1 VDIVINELEN
11 LQIMNDLVQ
20 QLAKQAKLA
29 VPAGLAPDVWI
40 EQYNEILGRLIIAE
54 CVTVMHEQER
64 IPAGFF
70 YSKPAHVHELAIRQH
85 FGVE

>member
-1 VDIVINELEN
+1 MSELI
-11 LQIMNDLVQ
+11 QR
-20 QLAKQAKLA
+20 LAEQAKTQI
-29 VPAGLAPDVWI
+29 PPGLDVAVWI

-54 CVTVMHEQER
+54 CVTVIHEQER

-70 YSKPAHVHELAIRQH
+70 YSKSAHVHELAIQQH

>member
-1 VDIVINELEN
+1 MSELI
-11 LQIMNDLVQ
+11 QK
-20 QLAKQAKLA
+20 LAEQAKTQ
-29 VPAGLAPDVWI
+29 VPAGLDVTVWV
-40 EQYNEILGRLIIAE
+40 EQYNEILGRLIIQE

-70 YSKPAHVHELAIRQH
+70 YSKPAHVHELAIQQH

>member
-1 VDIVINELEN
+1 MSGLI
-11 LQIMNDLVQ
+11 QK
-20 QLAKQAKLA
+20 LAEQAKA
-29 VPAGLAPDVWI
+29 EVPKGILAPDLWI
-40 EQYNEILGRLIIAE
+40 EKYNEILGRLIIQE